1 MAKFLSTPEV
11 AEKYG
16 YTTQAVRDWVQS
28 GKLRA
33 EPKVGKNY
41 KFSQA
46 ELRQFELRQR
56 EANKSTPGSPSR

>member
-1 MAKFLSTPEV
+1 MAKFLSTKEI

-16 YTTQAVRDWVQS
+16 YTDKAVRGWIKA

-41 KFSQA
+41 KVSPA
-46 ELRQFELRQR
+46 ELRQFELRMRDLKQ
-56 EANKSTPGSPSR
+56 